1 VARAAARCHHANTHC
16 VNCDLLVDLD
26 DLHVIDV
33 DRGDGDRLTVR
44 VESARMVMGCRTCGA
59 MHVHRAEP
67 YGGRAAGAAH
77 RAGVLVGDPT
87 IAA

>member
-1 VARAAARCHHANTHC
+1 M
-16 VNCDLLVDLD
+16 NCDLLVGLD

-59 MHVHRAEP
+59 IAHSH
-67 YGGRAAGAAH
+67 GR
-77 RAGVLVGDPT
+77 REVVLIDAPCFDR
-87 IAA
+87 